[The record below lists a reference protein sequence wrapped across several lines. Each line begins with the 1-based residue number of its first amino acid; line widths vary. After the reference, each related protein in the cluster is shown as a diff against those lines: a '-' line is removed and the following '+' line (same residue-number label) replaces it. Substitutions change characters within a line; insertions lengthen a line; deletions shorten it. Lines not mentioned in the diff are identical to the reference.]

1 LIAVALIDHTVMPA
15 QCAPRRVQRTDV
27 QTLLC
32 RVTVKALPAFSR
44 RFPTELP
51 SRVIVTL
58 HDGRVV
64 ANELSDYQGLHT
76 RPQTWDDALA
86 KFTALT
92 TNRVADS
99 RSTEIATVVHELE
112 TLTVADL
119 TPGFCVVRE
128 LRRFESRACA
138 AQFDVRMRTTRVLAP
153 STNDSLPPRARERN
167 HTSRDADA
175 RETGDRF
182 PK

>member
-1 LIAVALIDHTVMPA
+1 VETFDVAHWIIGGGEEGDNTLVFTKEDADYSLPYLIAVALIDHTVMPA

-92 TNRVADS
+92 TNRVADFS
-99 RSTEIATVVHELE
+99 IDRNRDS
-112 TLTVADL
+112 
-119 TPGFCVVRE
+119 
-128 LRRFESRACA
+128 CA
-138 AQFDVRMRTTRVLAP
+138 
-153 STNDSLPPRARERN
+153 RARDTNR
-167 HTSRDADA
+167 
-175 RETGDRF
+175 G
-182 PK
+182 